1 MAAIIEVK
9 YFNSFL
15 LRKTVDTSTPV
26 VPVWYKTAGLSSNP
40 QRNWIIEE
48 SRIRG
53 GYNNTSVDFGAK
65 AYLVAETNAGTI
77 LSNSLIYS
85 GVLNTRTGVNNTN
98 QFPVGE
104 DITRSLDPSNG
115 SIQKLYAEN
124 TNLTILQE
132 NKVSK
137 ALIDKDA
144 IYSAEGGAI
153 TTSAAQVIG
162 QVVPYAGEYGISKDP
177 GSFAVYGY
185 RKYFTD
191 KNRNAVLRLS
201 SDGITEISAY
211 GMKDFFRDKFDEID
225 LNPFSPGTIV
235 GGFDVHT
242 KTYVVSLQNNNGIDY
257 DTLAFDESV
266 KGWVSRYSY
275 KPDQIFSLKNNY
287 YTTFSGEPNGDIP
300 RNGLYKHYFGAEY
313 NKLYGIAV
321 GSNVTTVFNP
331 KVSLSKNFL
340 TIGYEGSNG
349 WEMNSFISDF
359 TGVDNGENY
368 SDTTFPVKSYNEGE
382 FIINPANGQPILP
395 VRYAPDLGTP
405 FPPYPRMRA
414 GFDTKEN
421 KYVSNL
427 KNKSQPR
434 PGEVIYGQSLSGV
447 KGMFATVTFST
458 DGASGVTSQS
468 ITNLYTVPINN
479 IQGVILPGMKVTGTG
494 VANDTYV
501 TSSTAIH
508 IVVNRPQTIGVGIIL
523 RIGGTNP
530 AGKKELFAVSS
541 TYVESSY

>member
-15 LRKTVDTSTPV
+15 LRKTVDASTPV

-85 GVLNTRTGVNNTN
+85 GALNTRTGVNNTN

-225 LNPFSPGTIV
+225 LNSFNLGKII

-242 KTYVVSLQNNNGIDY
+242 KTYVVSLQNNNNVDY

-287 YTTFSGEPNGDIP
+287 FTTFSGGAENF
-300 RNGLYKHYFGAEY
+300 NGLYKHYFGSEY
-313 NKLYGIAV
+313 GKFYGV
-321 GSNVTTVFNP
+321 NVDSSVTTVFNP

-368 SDTTFPVKSYNEGE
+368 SDATFPVKSYGEGE
-382 FIINPANGQPILP
+382 FVINPATGQP
-395 VRYAPDLGTP
+395 VRPADYQATFGTP
-405 FPPYPRMRA
+405 YPPYNKMRA
-414 GFDTKEN
+414 GFNRKEN

-427 KNKSQPR
+427 KNNSMPR
-434 PGEVIYGQSLSGV
+434 PGEIVYAQSLSGV
-447 KGMFATVTFST
+447 KGMFATVVFSIDST
-458 DGASGVTSQS
+458 TN
-468 ITNLYTVPINN
+468 IT
-479 IQGVILPGMKVTGTG
+479 
-494 VANDTYV
+494 
-501 TSSTAIH
+501 
-508 IVVNRPQTIGVGIIL
+508 
-523 RIGGTNP
+523 
-530 AGKKELFAVSS
+530 GKKELFAVSS

>member
-9 YFNSFL
+9 YFNSFM
-15 LRKTVDTSTPV
+15 LRKTVNSSGA
-26 VPVWYKTAGLSSNP
+26 PVWKGASDATSNSTK
-40 QRNWIIEE
+40 NWIVEE

-53 GYNNTSVDFGAK
+53 GYNNTSVDFGVK
-65 AYLVAETNAGTI
+65 AYLAAEGNTGSI

-85 GVLNTRTGVNNTN
+85 GILNSRTGVNNTN

-104 DITRSLDPSNG
+104 EITRSLDPSNG
-115 SIQKLYAEN
+115 SIQKLHAEN

-144 IYSAEGGAI
+144 IYSAEGKSI
-153 TTSAAQVIG
+153 TTSGAQVIG
-162 QVVPYAGEYGISKDP
+162 QIVPYAGEYGISKDP

-225 LNPFSPGTIV
+225 LNSFNLGKII

-242 KTYVVSLQNNNGIDY
+242 KTYVVSLQNNNNVDY

-287 YTTFSGEPNGDIP
+287 FTTFSGGAENF
-300 RNGLYKHYFGAEY
+300 NGLYKHYFGSEY
-313 NKLYGIAV
+313 GKFYGV
-321 GSNVTTVFNP
+321 NVDSSVTTVFNP

-349 WEMNSFISDF
+349 WEMNDFRSDF
-359 TGVDNGENY
+359 TGVDNGINFA
-368 SDTTFPVKSYNEGE
+368 DVTFPVKSYGEGE
-382 FIINPANGQPILP
+382 FVINPATGQP
-395 VRYAPDLGTP
+395 VRPADYQATFGTP
-405 FPPYPRMRA
+405 YPPYNKMRA
-414 GFDTKEN
+414 GFNRKEN

-427 KNKSQPR
+427 KNNSMPR
-434 PGEVIYGQSLSGV
+434 PGEIVYAQSLSGV
-447 KGMFATVTFST
+447 KGMFATVVFSIDST
-458 DGASGVTSQS
+458 TN
-468 ITNLYTVPINN
+468 IT
-479 IQGVILPGMKVTGTG
+479 
-494 VANDTYV
+494 
-501 TSSTAIH
+501 
-508 IVVNRPQTIGVGIIL
+508 
-523 RIGGTNP
+523 
-530 AGKKELFAVSS
+530 GKKELFAVSS

>member
-9 YFNSFL
+9 YFNSFM
-15 LRKTVDTSTPV
+15 LRKTVNSSGA
-26 VPVWYKTAGLSSNP
+26 PVWKGASDATSNSTK
-40 QRNWIIEE
+40 NWIVEE

-53 GYNNTSVDFGAK
+53 GYNNTSVDFGVK
-65 AYLVAETNAGTI
+65 AYLAAEGNTGSI

-85 GVLNTRTGVNNTN
+85 GILNSRTGVNNTN

-104 DITRSLDPSNG
+104 EITRSLDPSNG
-115 SIQKLYAEN
+115 SIQKLHAEN

-144 IYSAEGGAI
+144 IYSAEGKSI
-153 TTSAAQVIG
+153 TTSGAQVIG
-162 QVVPYAGEYGISKDP
+162 QIVPYAGEYGISKDP

-225 LNPFSPGTIV
+225 LNSFNLGKVI

-242 KTYVVSLQNNNGIDY
+242 KTYVVSLQNNNNVDY

-287 YTTFSGEPNGDIP
+287 FTTFSGGAENF
-300 RNGLYKHYFGAEY
+300 NGLYKHYFGSEY
-313 NKLYGIAV
+313 GKFYGV
-321 GSNVTTVFNP
+321 NVDSSVTTVFNP

-349 WEMNSFISDF
+349 WEMNDFRSDF
-359 TGVDNGENY
+359 TGVDNGINF
-368 SDTTFPVKSYNEGE
+368 DDVTFPVKSYDEGE
-382 FIINPANGQPILP
+382 FVINPATGQP
-395 VRYAPDLGTP
+395 VRPADYQATFGTP
-405 FPPYPRMRA
+405 YPPYNKMRA
-414 GFDTKEN
+414 GFNRKEN

-427 KNKSQPR
+427 KNNSMPR
-434 PGEVIYGQSLSGV
+434 PGEIVYAQSLSGV
-447 KGMFATVTFST
+447 KGMFATVVFSIDST
-458 DGASGVTSQS
+458 TN
-468 ITNLYTVPINN
+468 IT
-479 IQGVILPGMKVTGTG
+479 
-494 VANDTYV
+494 
-501 TSSTAIH
+501 
-508 IVVNRPQTIGVGIIL
+508 
-523 RIGGTNP
+523 
-530 AGKKELFAVSS
+530 GKKELFAVSS

>member
-9 YFNSFL
+9 YFNSFM
-15 LRKTVDTSTPV
+15 LRKTVNSSGA
-26 VPVWYKTAGLSSNP
+26 PVWKGASDATSNSTK
-40 QRNWIIEE
+40 NWIVEE

-53 GYNNTSVDFGAK
+53 GYNNTSVDFGVK
-65 AYLVAETNAGTI
+65 AYLAAEGNTGSI

-85 GVLNTRTGVNNTN
+85 GILNSRTGVNNTN

-104 DITRSLDPSNG
+104 EITRSLDPSNG
-115 SIQKLYAEN
+115 SIQKLHAEN

-144 IYSAEGGAI
+144 IYSAEGKSI
-153 TTSAAQVIG
+153 TTSGAQVIG
-162 QVVPYAGEYGISKDP
+162 QIVPYAGEYGISKDP

-225 LNPFSPGTIV
+225 LNSFNLGKVI

-242 KTYVVSLQNNNGIDY
+242 KTYVVSLQNNNNVDY

-287 YTTFSGEPNGDIP
+287 FTTFSGGAENF
-300 RNGLYKHYFGAEY
+300 NGLYKHYFGSEY
-313 NKLYGIAV
+313 GKFYGV
-321 GSNVTTVFNP
+321 NVDSSVTTVFNP

-349 WEMNSFISDF
+349 WEMNDFRSDF
-359 TGVDNGENY
+359 TGVDNGINF
-368 SDTTFPVKSYNEGE
+368 DDVTFPVKSYDEGE
-382 FIINPANGQPILP
+382 FVMNPATGQP
-395 VRYAPDLGTP
+395 VRPADYQATFGTP
-405 FPPYPRMRA
+405 YPPYNKMRA
-414 GFDTKEN
+414 GFNRKEN

-427 KNKSQPR
+427 KNNSMPR
-434 PGEVIYGQSLSGV
+434 PGEIVYSQSLSGV
-447 KGMFATVTFST
+447 KGMFATVVFSIDST
-458 DGASGVTSQS
+458 TN
-468 ITNLYTVPINN
+468 IT
-479 IQGVILPGMKVTGTG
+479 
-494 VANDTYV
+494 
-501 TSSTAIH
+501 
-508 IVVNRPQTIGVGIIL
+508 
-523 RIGGTNP
+523 
-530 AGKKELFAVSS
+530 GKKELFAVSS

>member
-9 YFNSFL
+9 YFNSFM
-15 LRKTVDTSTPV
+15 LRKTVNSSG
-26 VPVWYKTAGLSSNP
+26 VPVWKGAADAISNNTKN
-40 QRNWIIEE
+40 RIVEE

-53 GYNNTSVDFGAK
+53 GYNNTSVDFGVK
-65 AYLVAETNAGTI
+65 AYLAAEGNTGSI

-85 GVLNTRTGVNNTN
+85 GILNSRTGVNNTN

-104 DITRSLDPSNG
+104 EITRSLDPSNG
-115 SIQKLYAEN
+115 SIQKLHAEN

-144 IYSAEGGAI
+144 IYSAEGKSI
-153 TTSAAQVIG
+153 TTSGAQVIG
-162 QVVPYAGEYGISKDP
+162 QIVPYAGEYGISKDP

-225 LNPFSPGTIV
+225 LNSFNLGKII

-242 KTYVVSLQNNNGIDY
+242 KTYVVSLQNNNNVDY

-287 YTTFSGEPNGDIP
+287 FTTFSGGAENF
-300 RNGLYKHYFGAEY
+300 NGLYKHYFGSEY
-313 NKLYGIAV
+313 GKFYGV
-321 GSNVTTVFNP
+321 NVDSSVTTVFNP

-349 WEMNSFISDF
+349 WEMNDFRSDF
-359 TGVDNGENY
+359 TGVDNGINF
-368 SDTTFPVKSYNEGE
+368 DDVTFPVKSYGEGE
-382 FIINPANGQPILP
+382 FVINPATGQP
-395 VRYAPDLGTP
+395 VRPADYQATFGTP
-405 FPPYPRMRA
+405 YPPYNKMRA
-414 GFDTKEN
+414 GFNRKEN

-427 KNKSQPR
+427 KNNSMPR
-434 PGEVIYGQSLSGV
+434 PGEIVYAQSLSGV
-447 KGMFATVTFST
+447 KGMFATVVFSIDST
-458 DGASGVTSQS
+458 TN
-468 ITNLYTVPINN
+468 IT
-479 IQGVILPGMKVTGTG
+479 
-494 VANDTYV
+494 
-501 TSSTAIH
+501 
-508 IVVNRPQTIGVGIIL
+508 
-523 RIGGTNP
+523 
-530 AGKKELFAVSS
+530 GKKELFAVSS

>member
-9 YFNSFL
+9 YFNSFM
-15 LRKTVDTSTPV
+15 LRKTVNSSGA
-26 VPVWYKTAGLSSNP
+26 PVWKGASDATSNSTK
-40 QRNWIIEE
+40 NWIVEE

-53 GYNNTSVDFGAK
+53 GYNNTSVDFGVK
-65 AYLVAETNAGTI
+65 AYLAAETNTGSI

-85 GVLNTRTGVNNTN
+85 GILNSRTGVNNTN

-104 DITRSLDPSNG
+104 EITRSLDPSNG
-115 SIQKLYAEN
+115 SIQKLHAEN

-144 IYSAEGGAI
+144 IYSAEGKSI
-153 TTSAAQVIG
+153 TTSGAQVIG
-162 QVVPYAGEYGISKDP
+162 QIVPYAGEYGISKDP

-225 LNPFSPGTIV
+225 LNSFNLGKII

-242 KTYVVSLQNNNGIDY
+242 KTYVVSLQNNNNVDY

-287 YTTFSGEPNGDIP
+287 FTTFSGGAENF
-300 RNGLYKHYFGAEY
+300 NGLYKHYFGSEY
-313 NKLYGIAV
+313 GKFYGV
-321 GSNVTTVFNP
+321 NVDSSVTTVFNP

-349 WEMNSFISDF
+349 WEMNDFRSDF
-359 TGVDNGENY
+359 TGVDNGINF
-368 SDTTFPVKSYNEGE
+368 DDVTFPVKSYDEGE
-382 FIINPANGQPILP
+382 FVINPATGQP
-395 VRYAPDLGTP
+395 VRPADYQATFGTP
-405 FPPYPRMRA
+405 YPPYNKMRA
-414 GFDTKEN
+414 GFNRKEN

-427 KNKSQPR
+427 KNNSMPR
-434 PGEVIYGQSLSGV
+434 PGEIVYAQSLSGV
-447 KGMFATVTFST
+447 KGMFATVVFSIDST
-458 DGASGVTSQS
+458 TN
-468 ITNLYTVPINN
+468 IT
-479 IQGVILPGMKVTGTG
+479 
-494 VANDTYV
+494 
-501 TSSTAIH
+501 
-508 IVVNRPQTIGVGIIL
+508 
-523 RIGGTNP
+523 
-530 AGKKELFAVSS
+530 GKKELFAVSS

>member
-9 YFNSFL
+9 YFNSFM
-15 LRKTVDTSTPV
+15 LRKTVNSSGA
-26 VPVWYKTAGLSSNP
+26 PVWKGASDATSNSTK
-40 QRNWIIEE
+40 NWIVEE

-53 GYNNTSVDFGAK
+53 GYNNTSVDFGVK
-65 AYLVAETNAGTI
+65 AYLAAETNTGSI

-85 GVLNTRTGVNNTN
+85 GILNSRTGVNNTN

-104 DITRSLDPSNG
+104 EITRSLDPSNG
-115 SIQKLYAEN
+115 SIQKLHAEN

-144 IYSAEGGAI
+144 IYSAEGKSI
-153 TTSAAQVIG
+153 TTSGAQVIG
-162 QVVPYAGEYGISKDP
+162 QIVPYAGEYGISKDP

-225 LNPFSPGTIV
+225 LNSFNLGKII

-242 KTYVVSLQNNNGIDY
+242 KTYVVSLQNNNNVDY

-287 YTTFSGEPNGDIP
+287 FTTFSGGAENF
-300 RNGLYKHYFGAEY
+300 NGLYKHYFGSEY
-313 NKLYGIAV
+313 GKFYGV
-321 GSNVTTVFNP
+321 NVDSSVTTVFNP

-368 SDTTFPVKSYNEGE
+368 SDVTFPVKSYGEGE
-382 FIINPANGQPILP
+382 FVINPATGQP
-395 VRYAPDLGTP
+395 VRPADYQATFGTP
-405 FPPYPRMRA
+405 YPPYNKMRA
-414 GFDTKEN
+414 GFNRKEN

-427 KNKSQPR
+427 KNNSMPR
-434 PGEVIYGQSLSGV
+434 PGEIVYAQSLSGV
-447 KGMFATVTFST
+447 KGMFATVVFSIDST
-458 DGASGVTSQS
+458 TN
-468 ITNLYTVPINN
+468 IT
-479 IQGVILPGMKVTGTG
+479 
-494 VANDTYV
+494 
-501 TSSTAIH
+501 
-508 IVVNRPQTIGVGIIL
+508 
-523 RIGGTNP
+523 
-530 AGKKELFAVSS
+530 GKKELFAVSS

>member
-9 YFNSFL
+9 YFNSFM
-15 LRKTVDTSTPV
+15 LRKTVNSSGA
-26 VPVWYKTAGLSSNP
+26 PVWKGASDATSNSTK
-40 QRNWIIEE
+40 NWIVEE

-53 GYNNTSVDFGAK
+53 GYNNTSVDFGVK
-65 AYLVAETNAGTI
+65 AYLAAEGNTGSI

-85 GVLNTRTGVNNTN
+85 GILNSRTGVNNTN

-104 DITRSLDPSNG
+104 EITRSLDPSNG
-115 SIQKLYAEN
+115 SIQKLHAEN

-144 IYSAEGGAI
+144 IYSAEGKSI
-153 TTSAAQVIG
+153 TTSGAQVIG
-162 QVVPYAGEYGISKDP
+162 QIVPYAGEYGISKDP

-225 LNPFSPGTIV
+225 LNSFNLGKVI

-242 KTYVVSLQNNNGIDY
+242 KTYVVSLQNNNNVDY
-257 DTLAFDESV
+257 DTLAFDERV

-287 YTTFSGEPNGDIP
+287 FTTFSGGAENF
-300 RNGLYKHYFGAEY
+300 NGLYKHYFGSEY
-313 NKLYGIAV
+313 GKFYGV
-321 GSNVTTVFNP
+321 NVDSSVTTVFNP

-349 WEMNSFISDF
+349 WEMNDFRSDF
-359 TGVDNGENY
+359 TGVDNGINF
-368 SDTTFPVKSYNEGE
+368 DDVTFPVKSYDEGE
-382 FIINPANGQPILP
+382 FVINPATGQP
-395 VRYAPDLGTP
+395 VRPADYQATFGTP
-405 FPPYPRMRA
+405 YPPYNKMRA
-414 GFDTKEN
+414 GFNRKEN

-427 KNKSQPR
+427 KNNSMPR
-434 PGEVIYGQSLSGV
+434 PGEIVYAQSLSGV
-447 KGMFATVTFST
+447 KGMFATVVFSIDST
-458 DGASGVTSQS
+458 TN
-468 ITNLYTVPINN
+468 IT
-479 IQGVILPGMKVTGTG
+479 
-494 VANDTYV
+494 
-501 TSSTAIH
+501 
-508 IVVNRPQTIGVGIIL
+508 
-523 RIGGTNP
+523 
-530 AGKKELFAVSS
+530 GKKELFAVSS

>member
-15 LRKTVDTSTPV
+15 LRKTVTTEN
-26 VPVWYKTAGLSSNP
+26 VPVWYKTVGLVSDAD
-40 QRNWIIEE
+40 RNWIIEE

-65 AYLVAETNAGTI
+65 AYLATETNTGAI
-77 LSNSLIYS
+77 LSSSLIYS
-85 GVLNTRTGVNNTN
+85 GVLNSRTGVNNTN

-132 NKVSK
+132 DKVSK

-153 TTSAAQVIG
+153 TTSGAQVIG

-201 SDGITEISAY
+201 SDGITEISGY
-211 GMKDFFRDKFDEID
+211 GMKDFFRDKFSEID
-225 LNPFSPGTIV
+225 LNPFTVGTIV

-242 KTYVVSLQNNNGIDY
+242 KTYVVSLQSSNNIDY
-257 DTLAFDESV
+257 ETLAFDESV

-275 KPDQIFSLKNNY
+275 KPDQIFSLKNNF
-287 YTTFSGEPNGDIP
+287 YTTFSGESDGNLS
-300 RNGLYKHYFGAEY
+300 RNGLYRHYFGAAY
-313 NKLYGIAV
+313 GKLYGVDVDSA
-321 GSNVTTVFNP
+321 VTTVFNP
-331 KVSLSKNFL
+331 KVSVSKNFL

-349 WEMNSFISDF
+349 WETSVFRSDN
-359 TGVDNGENY
+359 TGVDNVRDGLNF
-368 SDTTFPVKSYNEGE
+368 DDVTAPVRSYEEGE
-382 FIINPANGQPILP
+382 FIINPTGGQPVQP
-395 VRYAPDLGTP
+395 ANYQSVFGTP
-405 FPPYPRMRA
+405 FPPYTKMRA
-414 GFDTKEN
+414 GFNRKEN

-427 KNKSQPR
+427 KNISMPR
-434 PGEVIYGQSLSGV
+434 PGEVVFGESLSGI

-458 DGASGVTSQS
+458 D
-468 ITNLYTVPINN
+468 
-479 IQGVILPGMKVTGTG
+479 
-494 VANDTYV
+494 
-501 TSSTAIH
+501 STTD
-508 IVVNRPQTIGVGIIL
+508 PT
-523 RIGGTNP
+523 
-530 AGKKELFAVSS
+530 GKKELFAVAS

>member
-15 LRKTVDTSTPV
+15 LRKTVNSTD
-26 VPVWYKTAGLSSNP
+26 VPVWYKTAGLTPNSE
-40 QRNWIIEE
+40 RNWIIEE

-65 AYLVAETNAGTI
+65 AYLAAESNSGAI

-85 GVLNTRTGVNNTN
+85 GILNSRTGTNNTN

-144 IYSAEGGAI
+144 IYSAEGSSI
-153 TTSAAQVIG
+153 TTSGAQVIG
-162 QVVPYAGEYGISKDP
+162 QIVPYGGEYGISKDP

-201 SDGITEISAY
+201 SDGITEISSY
-211 GMKDFFRDKFDEID
+211 GMKDFFRDKFAELD
-225 LNPFSPGTIV
+225 LNFNQIGKVV

-242 KTYVVSLQNNNGIDY
+242 KTYVVSLQSYDGIAY

-266 KGWVSRYSY
+266 KGWVSRYDY

-287 YTTFSGEPNGDIP
+287 FTTFSGGMGIEYDTPSADF
-300 RNGLYKHYFGAEY
+300 NGLYKHYFGT
-313 NKLYGIAV
+313 NYGKFYGKV
-321 GSNVTTVFNP
+321 VDSLVTTVFNP
-331 KVSLSKNFL
+331 KISLSKNFL
-340 TIGYEGSNG
+340 TIGYEGSDG
-349 WEMNSFISDF
+349 WEMNSFL
-359 TGVDNGENY
+359 
-368 SDTTFPVKSYNEGE
+368 SDTTGVYSGTEFDRAFPVKSYKQGE
-382 FIINPANGQPILP
+382 YIINPADGQPVLP
-395 VRYAPDLGTP
+395 IYYQATFGTP
-405 FPPYPRMRA
+405 FPPYTKMRA
-414 GFDTKEN
+414 GFDRKEN
-421 KYVSNL
+421 KYVSNI
-427 KNKSQPR
+427 KNNSAPR
-434 PGEVIYGQSLSGV
+434 PGEVIYGDTLSGV
-447 KGMFATVTFST
+447 KGMFATVTFSIDAT
-458 DGASGVTSQS
+458 
-468 ITNLYTVPINN
+468 TN
-479 IQGVILPGMKVTGTG
+479 IL
-494 VANDTYV
+494 
-501 TSSTAIH
+501 
-508 IVVNRPQTIGVGIIL
+508 
-523 RIGGTNP
+523 
-530 AGKKELFAVSS
+530 GKKELFAVSS

>member
-9 YFNSFL
+9 YFNSFM
-15 LRKTVDTSTPV
+15 LRKTVNSSGA
-26 VPVWYKTAGLSSNP
+26 PVWKGASDATSNSTK
-40 QRNWIIEE
+40 NWIVEE

-53 GYNNTSVDFGAK
+53 GYNNTSVDFGVK
-65 AYLVAETNAGTI
+65 AYLAAEGNTGSI

-85 GVLNTRTGVNNTN
+85 GILNSRTGVNNTN

-104 DITRSLDPSNG
+104 EITRSLDPSNG
-115 SIQKLYAEN
+115 SIQKLHAEN

-144 IYSAEGGAI
+144 IYSAEGKSI
-153 TTSAAQVIG
+153 TTSGAQVIG
-162 QVVPYAGEYGISKDP
+162 QIVPYAGEYGISKDP

-225 LNPFSPGTIV
+225 LNSFNLGKII

-242 KTYVVSLQNNNGIDY
+242 KTYVVSLQNNNNVDY

-287 YTTFSGEPNGDIP
+287 FTTFSGGAENF
-300 RNGLYKHYFGAEY
+300 NGLYKHYFGSEY
-313 NKLYGIAV
+313 GKFYGV
-321 GSNVTTVFNP
+321 NVDSSVTTVFNP

-349 WEMNSFISDF
+349 WEMNDFRSDF
-359 TGVDNGENY
+359 TGVDNGINF
-368 SDTTFPVKSYNEGE
+368 DDVTFPVKSYDEGE
-382 FIINPANGQPILP
+382 FVINPATGQP
-395 VRYAPDLGTP
+395 VRPADYQATFGTP
-405 FPPYPRMRA
+405 YPPYNKMRA
-414 GFDTKEN
+414 GFNRKEN

-427 KNKSQPR
+427 KNNSMPR
-434 PGEVIYGQSLSGV
+434 PGEVVYAQSLSGV
-447 KGMFATVTFST
+447 KGMFATVIFSIDATT
-458 DGASGVTSQS
+458 D
-468 ITNLYTVPINN
+468 L
-479 IQGVILPGMKVTGTG
+479 L
-494 VANDTYV
+494 
-501 TSSTAIH
+501 
-508 IVVNRPQTIGVGIIL
+508 
-523 RIGGTNP
+523 
-530 AGKKELFAVSS
+530 GKKELFAVSS

>member
-9 YFNSFL
+9 YFNSFM
-15 LRKTVDTSTPV
+15 LRKTVNATD
-26 VPVWYKTAGLSSNP
+26 VPVWKGASDAETNNTK
-40 QRNWIIEE
+40 NWIIEE

-65 AYLVAETNAGTI
+65 AYLVAETNTGAI

-85 GVLNTRTGVNNTN
+85 GVLNTRTGVNNTT

-132 NKVSK
+132 NKISK

-144 IYSAEGGAI
+144 IYSAEGGSI

-201 SDGITEISAY
+201 SDGITEISSY
-211 GMKDFFRDKFDEID
+211 GMKDFFRDKFVEID
-225 LNPFSPGTIV
+225 LNYSNIGKIV
-235 GGFDVHT
+235 GGFDVYN
-242 KTYVVSLQNNNGIDY
+242 KTYVVSLQSYNGIAY

-287 YTTFSGEPNGDIP
+287 FTTFSGGAENF
-300 RNGLYKHYFGAEY
+300 NGLYKHYFGQEY
-313 NKLYGIAV
+313 GKFYGTAV
-321 GSNVTTVFNP
+321 DSFVTTVFNP
-331 KVSLSKNFL
+331 KVSLSKSFL
-340 TIGYEGSNG
+340 TIGYEGSSG
-349 WEMNSFISDF
+349 WEMNSFISDV
-359 TGVDNGENY
+359 TGAYD
-368 SDTTFPVKSYNEGE
+368 SLKFDKAFPVKSYDEGE
-382 FIINPANGQPILP
+382 YVINPANGQPVLP
-395 VRYAPDLGTP
+395 ANYQATFATP
-405 FPPYPRMRA
+405 YPPYTKMRA
-414 GFDTKEN
+414 GFNRKEN
-421 KYVSNL
+421 KYVFNL
-427 KNKSQPR
+427 KNNSTAR
-434 PGEVIYGQSLSGV
+434 PGEVIYGEALSGV
-447 KGMFATVTFST
+447 KGMFATVTFSIDAT
-458 DGASGVTSQS
+458 
-468 ITNLYTVPINN
+468 TNTL
-479 IQGVILPGMKVTGTG
+479 
-494 VANDTYV
+494 
-501 TSSTAIH
+501 
-508 IVVNRPQTIGVGIIL
+508 
-523 RIGGTNP
+523 
-530 AGKKELFAVSS
+530 GKKELFAVAS

>member
-9 YFNSFL
+9 YFNSFM
-15 LRKTVDTSTPV
+15 LRKTVNATD
-26 VPVWYKTAGLSSNP
+26 VPVWKGASDAETNNTK
-40 QRNWIIEE
+40 NWIIEE

-65 AYLVAETNAGTI
+65 AYLVAETNTGAI

-132 NKVSK
+132 NKISK

-144 IYSAEGGAI
+144 IYSAEGGSI

-201 SDGITEISAY
+201 SDGITEISSY
-211 GMKDFFRDKFDEID
+211 GMKDFFRDKFFEID
-225 LNPFSPGTIV
+225 LNYSNIGKIV
-235 GGFDVHT
+235 GGFDVYN
-242 KTYVVSLQNNNGIDY
+242 KTYVVSLQNQNGIAY

-287 YTTFSGEPNGDIP
+287 FTTFSGGAENF
-300 RNGLYKHYFGAEY
+300 NGLYKHYFGQEY
-313 NKLYGIAV
+313 GKFYGTAV
-321 GSNVTTVFNP
+321 DSFVTTVFNP
-331 KVSLSKNFL
+331 KVSLSKSFL
-340 TIGYEGSNG
+340 TIGYEGSSG
-349 WEMNSFISDF
+349 WEMDSFISDV
-359 TGVDNGENY
+359 TGDY
-368 SDTTFPVKSYNEGE
+368 DSLKFDKAFPVKSYDEGE
-382 FIINPANGQPILP
+382 YVINPANGQPVLP
-395 VRYAPDLGTP
+395 ANYQATFATP
-405 FPPYPRMRA
+405 YPPYTKMRA
-414 GFDTKEN
+414 GFNRKEN

-427 KNKSQPR
+427 KNNSMPR
-434 PGEVIYGQSLSGV
+434 PGEVVFSQSLSGV
-447 KGMFATVTFST
+447 KGMFATVTFSIDAT
-458 DGASGVTSQS
+458 
-468 ITNLYTVPINN
+468 TNAL
-479 IQGVILPGMKVTGTG
+479 
-494 VANDTYV
+494 
-501 TSSTAIH
+501 
-508 IVVNRPQTIGVGIIL
+508 
-523 RIGGTNP
+523 
-530 AGKKELFAVSS
+530 GKKELFAVAS

>member
-15 LRKTVDTSTPV
+15 LRKTVTTEN
-26 VPVWYKTAGLSSNP
+26 VPVWYKTGGLVSDAD
-40 QRNWIIEE
+40 RNWIIEE

-65 AYLVAETNAGTI
+65 AYLATETNTGAI
-77 LSNSLIYS
+77 LSSSLIYS
-85 GVLNTRTGVNNTN
+85 GVLNSRTGVNNTN

-132 NKVSK
+132 DKVSK

-153 TTSAAQVIG
+153 TTSGAQVIG

-201 SDGITEISAY
+201 SDGITEISGY
-211 GMKDFFRDKFDEID
+211 GMKDFFRDKFSEID
-225 LNPFSPGTIV
+225 LNPFTVGTIV

-242 KTYVVSLQNNNGIDY
+242 KTYVVSLQSSNNIDY
-257 DTLAFDESV
+257 ETLAFDESV
-266 KGWVSRYSY
+266 KGWVSRYDY

-287 YTTFSGEPNGDIP
+287 FTTFSGGMGTEYNTPSADF
-300 RNGLYKHYFGAEY
+300 NGLYKHYFGT
-313 NKLYGIAV
+313 NYGKFYGKVVDSLVA
-321 GSNVTTVFNP
+321 TVFNP
-331 KVSLSKNFL
+331 KISLSKNFL
-340 TIGYEGSNG
+340 TIGYEGSDG
-349 WEMNSFISDF
+349 WEMNSFL
-359 TGVDNGENY
+359 
-368 SDTTFPVKSYNEGE
+368 SDTTGIYSGTEYDVAFPVKSYKEGE
-382 FIINPANGQPILP
+382 YIINPADGQPVLP
-395 VRYAPDLGTP
+395 IHYQATFGTP
-405 FPPYPRMRA
+405 FPPYTKMRA
-414 GFDTKEN
+414 GFDRKEN
-421 KYVSNL
+421 KYVSNI
-427 KNKSQPR
+427 KNNSAPR
-434 PGEVIYGQSLSGV
+434 PGEVVYGDTLSGV
-447 KGMFATVTFST
+447 KGMFATVTFSIDAT
-458 DGASGVTSQS
+458 
-468 ITNLYTVPINN
+468 TN
-479 IQGVILPGMKVTGTG
+479 IL
-494 VANDTYV
+494 
-501 TSSTAIH
+501 
-508 IVVNRPQTIGVGIIL
+508 
-523 RIGGTNP
+523 
-530 AGKKELFAVSS
+530 GKKELFAVSS

>member
-9 YFNSFL
+9 YFNSFM
-15 LRKTVDTSTPV
+15 LRKTVNSSG
-26 VPVWYKTAGLSSNP
+26 VPVWKGAADATSNSIK
-40 QRNWIIEE
+40 NWIVEE

-53 GYNNTSVDFGAK
+53 GYNNTSVDFGVK
-65 AYLVAETNAGTI
+65 AYLAAEGNAGSI

-85 GVLNTRTGVNNTN
+85 GILNSRTGVNNTN

-104 DITRSLDPSNG
+104 EITRSLDPSNG
-115 SIQKLYAEN
+115 SIQKLHAEN

-144 IYSAEGGAI
+144 IYSAEGKSI
-153 TTSAAQVIG
+153 TTSGAQVIG
-162 QVVPYAGEYGISKDP
+162 QIVPYAGEYGISKDP

-225 LNPFSPGTIV
+225 LNSFNLGKII

-242 KTYVVSLQNNNGIDY
+242 KTYVVSLQNNNNVDY

-287 YTTFSGEPNGDIP
+287 FTTFSGGAENF
-300 RNGLYKHYFGAEY
+300 NGLYKHYFGSEY
-313 NKLYGIAV
+313 GKFYGV
-321 GSNVTTVFNP
+321 NVDSSVTTVFNP

-349 WEMNSFISDF
+349 WEMNDFRSDF
-359 TGVDNGENY
+359 TGVDNGINF
-368 SDTTFPVKSYNEGE
+368 DDVTFPVKSYGEGE
-382 FIINPANGQPILP
+382 FVINPATGQP
-395 VRYAPDLGTP
+395 VRPADYQATFGTP
-405 FPPYPRMRA
+405 YPPYNKMRA
-414 GFDTKEN
+414 GFNRKEN

-427 KNKSQPR
+427 KNNSMPR
-434 PGEVIYGQSLSGV
+434 PGEIVYAQSLSGV
-447 KGMFATVTFST
+447 KGMFATVVFSIDST
-458 DGASGVTSQS
+458 TN
-468 ITNLYTVPINN
+468 IT
-479 IQGVILPGMKVTGTG
+479 
-494 VANDTYV
+494 
-501 TSSTAIH
+501 
-508 IVVNRPQTIGVGIIL
+508 
-523 RIGGTNP
+523 
-530 AGKKELFAVSS
+530 GKKELFAVSS

>member
-9 YFNSFL
+9 YFNSFM
-15 LRKTVDTSTPV
+15 LRKTVNSSGA
-26 VPVWYKTAGLSSNP
+26 PVWKGASDATSNSTK
-40 QRNWIIEE
+40 NWIVEE

-53 GYNNTSVDFGAK
+53 GYNNTSVDFGVK
-65 AYLVAETNAGTI
+65 AYLAAEGNTGSI

-85 GVLNTRTGVNNTN
+85 GILNSRTGVNNTN

-104 DITRSLDPSNG
+104 EITRSLDPSNG
-115 SIQKLYAEN
+115 SIQKLHAEN

-144 IYSAEGGAI
+144 IYSAEGKSI
-153 TTSAAQVIG
+153 TTSGAQVIG
-162 QVVPYAGEYGISKDP
+162 QIVPYAGEYGISKDP

-225 LNPFSPGTIV
+225 LNSFNLGKII

-242 KTYVVSLQNNNGIDY
+242 KTYVVSLQNNNNVDY

-287 YTTFSGEPNGDIP
+287 FTTFSGGAENF
-300 RNGLYKHYFGAEY
+300 NGLYKHYFGSEY
-313 NKLYGIAV
+313 GKFYGV
-321 GSNVTTVFNP
+321 NVDSSVTTVFNP

-349 WEMNSFISDF
+349 WEMNDFRSDF
-359 TGVDNGENY
+359 TGVDNGINF
-368 SDTTFPVKSYNEGE
+368 DDVTFPVKSYDEGE
-382 FIINPANGQPILP
+382 FVINLATGQP
-395 VRYAPDLGTP
+395 VRPADYQATFGTP
-405 FPPYPRMRA
+405 YPPYNKMRA
-414 GFDTKEN
+414 GFNRKEN

-427 KNKSQPR
+427 KNNSMPR
-434 PGEVIYGQSLSGV
+434 PGEIVYAQSLSGV
-447 KGMFATVTFST
+447 KGMFATVVFSIDST
-458 DGASGVTSQS
+458 TN
-468 ITNLYTVPINN
+468 IT
-479 IQGVILPGMKVTGTG
+479 
-494 VANDTYV
+494 
-501 TSSTAIH
+501 
-508 IVVNRPQTIGVGIIL
+508 
-523 RIGGTNP
+523 
-530 AGKKELFAVSS
+530 GKKELFAVSS